1 MFDLKDEENMMHKTD
16 LKFIASMLTIFGL
29 FSYYPVYAHNFTP
42 NESASF
48 LSLVDTMQSEI
59 HLVQTNIANNNI
71 SLAQEHAENAVELLN
86 KTWIKEIE
94 ERNHRVADDLTTALA
109 ELQNIQ
115 NANVSRPSAD
125 INQKVSDIDA
135 ILEETVTI
143 RIDQDQ
149 RNNATIQALALAG
162 IIDAVLRNYGDAYE
176 VGFDMSDRLQM
187 AMDGSMYNYTLVK
200 LADYQSAQALTLKC
214 QEIFY
219 DELKSPISEN
229 KINFINKL
237 ESGLTQLNDAI
248 NNKASPMYILM
259 IVHTQVH
266 PNLLAAYNLQLQ

>member
-1 MFDLKDEENMMHKTD
+1 MHKTN

-29 FSYYPVYAHNFTP
+29 FSFYPVYAHNFTP
-42 NESASF
+42 NESAAF
-48 LSLVDTMQSEI
+48 LSLVDAMQSEI
-59 HLVQTNIANNNI
+59 HLVQINIANNNI

-86 KTWIKEIE
+86 KTLIKEIE
-94 ERNHRVADDLTTALA
+94 ERNQRVANELTTALA

-115 NANVSRPSAD
+115 NTNISKPPPVD
-125 INQKVSDIDA
+125 INQIVSDIDA

-143 RIDQDQ
+143 RIDQEQ

-162 IIDAVLRNYGDAYE
+162 IIDAVLRNYGNAYE
-176 VGFDMSDRLQM
+176 VGFDMSNRLQM
-187 AMDGSMYNYTLVK
+187 AMDGDMDNYTLVNVD
-200 LADYQSAQALTLKC
+200 DYQSAQALTLKC

-237 ESGLTQLNDAI
+237 ESGIMQLNDAI
-248 NNKASPMYILM
+248 NNKDSPKHIIM